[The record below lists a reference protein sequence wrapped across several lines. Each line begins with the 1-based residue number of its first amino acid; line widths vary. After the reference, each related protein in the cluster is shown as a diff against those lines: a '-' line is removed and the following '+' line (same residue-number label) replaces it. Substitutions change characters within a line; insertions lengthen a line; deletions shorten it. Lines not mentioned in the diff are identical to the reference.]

1 MRKQI
6 GRLLDPSLQCA
17 QFIYDELIKVCAN
30 NYCILLSC
38 KPLIKLFRISY
49 VMQISHGCLNS
60 ELRKFPILKRRMS
73 EVVCSFL
80 RDGLRP
86 AETMITH
93 IIEMEA
99 SVYFDTFISSDIPI
113 IY

>member
-17 QFIYDELIKVCAN
+17 QFIYDELIKVCVH
-30 NYCILLSC
+30 YCCMLVSC
-38 KPLIKLFRISY
+38 EPLIELFRTSY
-49 VMQISHGCLNS
+49 LMQISHSCLIS
-60 ELRKFPILKRRMS
+60 ELQKFPALKKRLS

-99 SVYFDTFISSDIPI
+99 SVYFPKF
-113 IY
+113 

>member
-17 QFIYDELIKVCAN
+17 QFIYDELIKVCVHN
-30 NYCILLSC
+30 SCMLLSC
-38 KPLIKLFRISY
+38 EPLIKMFRMLSY
-49 VMQISHGCLNS
+49 LMQISHGCLIT
-60 ELRKFPILKRRMS
+60 ELQKFPVLKKRMS

-99 SVYFDTFISSDIPI
+99 SVYFPMF
-113 IY
+113 